1 MEKKKGRWRKPG
13 PWYLRS
19 VAYSWWR
26 LQVRLQKSE
35 CNHGHQIQHYNRY
48 RYIRQ
53 LSGTVDRPS
62 LSGFWSKNVSLSIS
76 VSPLPCS
83 RPIIRPPR
91 FKRVGRCL
99 FSIPECGKIFFE
111 QLKFTLRKSFC
122 GPPDLVDH
130 KHRNRVP
137 CFFTIRSLLQPWL
150 KMGKFCCIN
159 WPIIC
164 QTTID
169 KENWQLR
176 RLQLPN
182 LPWSYTVALN
192 LMERRP

>member
-1 MEKKKGRWRKPG
+1 MESAESAEYVLEESWRKKRVGEENQDPG
-13 PWYLRS
+13 TFAPLHTRGGDFRYVYRNQN
-19 VAYSWWR
+19 VIMAIKYSITIDTDI
-26 LQVRLQKSE
+26 LD
-35 CNHGHQIQHYNRY
+35 N
-48 RYIRQ
+48 
-53 LSGTVDRPS
+53 LSGIVDRPS
-62 LSGFWSKNVSLSIS
+62 LSGFWSKYVSLSIS

-137 CFFTIRSLLQPWL
+137 CFFTIRSLLT
-150 KMGKFCCIN
+150 KDG
-159 WPIIC
+159 
-164 QTTID
+164 
-169 KENWQLR
+169 
-176 RLQLPN
+176 
-182 LPWSYTVALN
+182 
-192 LMERRP
+192 